1 MWQKKNFLD
10 NISSERPLI
19 AYGQSDSYDT
29 AGVCLFTLFTFPL
42 FTWKAILQKYS
53 FLWKQF
59 LVGGKNKL
67 HIYRKIC
74 FFDSSVSYVFL
85 KDSLEK

>member
-10 NISSERPLI
+10 NISSERTLI
-19 AYGQSDSYDT
+19 VYGQSDSYDT
-29 AGVCLFTLFTFPL
+29 AGVCLFTLKTL